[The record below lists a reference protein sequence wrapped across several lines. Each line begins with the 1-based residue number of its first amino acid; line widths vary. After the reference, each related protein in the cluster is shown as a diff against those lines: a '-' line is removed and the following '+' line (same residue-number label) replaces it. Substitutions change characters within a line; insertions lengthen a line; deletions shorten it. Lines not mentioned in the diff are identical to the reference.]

1 MTMSRVT
8 INLTEYDT
16 IATVDTLLEKAVT
29 ERASDIH
36 LEQTE
41 SLLRVRFRIDSVLID
56 QNPYATSIAEQILA
70 RLKIMAALD
79 SAERRRPQDGKI
91 TLQVHKKNIDMRVST
106 FPSLYGEKIV
116 VRLLDRTINMI
127 QLDKLGFSNQMYMQF
142 KKLLSQESGFVL
154 VSGPT
159 GSGKTTTLYA
169 ALSFLN
175 IPSKN
180 IVTLEDPIEYALD
193 NITQAQIQPVIG
205 FSFACGIRS
214 VLRQD
219 PDVLMVGEIR
229 DTETART
236 AIQASLTGHLVLSTI
251 HTNDAPS
258 VIIRLIDMGV
268 EPFLISASLT
278 GVVSQRLIRMLC
290 PSCCYEDSIRDTES
304 IIIQKYNQTIQSVR
318 RPKGCERCNNTGYFG
333 RIAVFE
339 LLTITPEFR
348 QLIIHNPLPSM
359 LYSQAHKDG
368 MQTIFT
374 DIFQKLKQ
382 GIISFEELFRMG
394 IIGA

>member
-1 MTMSRVT
+1 MSRVT
-8 INLTEYDT
+8 INLAEHDA
-16 IATVDTLLEKAVT
+16 ISTVDALLSQAVIQ
-29 ERASDIH
+29 RASDIH

-41 SLLRVRFRIDSVLID
+41 SVLRVRFRIDGVLLD
-56 QNPYATSIAEQILA
+56 QNPFGSSIAEQIIA

-79 SAERRRPQDGKI
+79 SAERRRPQDGKFI
-91 TLQVHKKNIDMRVST
+91 LKCHGKTVDMRVST
-106 FPSLYGEKIV
+106 FPSLYGEKLV
-116 VRLLDRTINMI
+116 VRLLDRSINMI
-127 QLDKLGFSNQMYMQF
+127 QLERLGFSDEMYTQF
-142 KKLLSQESGFVL
+142 KNLLSQESGFVL

-175 IPSKN
+175 MPSKN

-193 NITQAQIQPVIG
+193 NITQSQINPIVG
-205 FSFACGIRS
+205 FTFASGIRS

-219 PDVLMVGEIR
+219 PDILMVGEIR

-236 AIQASLTGHLVLSTI
+236 AIQAALTGHLVLSTI

-258 VIIRLIDMGV
+258 VIMRLMDMGV

-278 GVVSQRLIRMLC
+278 GVMSQRLVRMLC
-290 PSCCYEDSIRDTES
+290 AACCYEDVVRDTE
-304 IIIQKYNQTIQSVR
+304 IIIAQKYNQMLASIK
-318 RPKGCERCNNTGYFG
+318 RPKGCERCNTTGYFG

-348 QLIIHNPLPSM
+348 QLIIHNPHPSV
-359 LYSQAHKDG
+359 LYEQAHKDG
-368 MQTIFT
+368 MKLLFA
-374 DIFQKLKQ
+374 DIFQKLRQ
-382 GIISFEELFRMG
+382 GLISFEELIRMG
-394 IIGA
+394 IVGL

>member
-1 MTMSRVT
+1 MSRLT
-8 INLTEYDT
+8 INLAEYDT
-16 IATVDTLLEKAVT
+16 ISTVDALLEKAVIQ
-29 ERASDIH
+29 RASDIH

-41 SLLRVRFRIDSVLID
+41 SILRVRFRVDGVLID
-56 QNPYATSIAEQILA
+56 QNPYASSLAEQILA
-70 RLKIMAALD
+70 RLKVMASLD
-79 SAERRRPQDGKI
+79 SAERRRPQDGKFI
-91 TLQVHKKNIDMRVST
+91 VQINKKNVDTRIST
-106 FPSLYGEKIV
+106 FPSLHGEKLV
-116 VRLLDRTINMI
+116 VRLLDRAINMI
-127 QLDKLGFSNQMYMQF
+127 QLDKLGFSDDMYNQF

-205 FSFACGIRS
+205 FTFACGIRS

-219 PDVLMVGEIR
+219 PDILMVGEIR
-229 DTETART
+229 DSETART

-278 GVVSQRLIRMLC
+278 GVMSQRLVRMLC
-290 PSCCYEDSIRDTES
+290 TSCCYEDAIRDTEL
-304 IIIQKYNQTIQSVR
+304 IIAQKYNQTLQSVR
-318 RPKGCERCNNTGYFG
+318 RPKGCDRCNNTGYFG

-339 LLTITPEFR
+339 LLTITPELR
-348 QLIIHNPLPSM
+348 QLIIHNPHPSV
-359 LYSQAHKDG
+359 LYTQAHKDG
-368 MQTIFT
+368 MQPLFS
-374 DIFQKLKQ
+374 DIFLKLKQ
-382 GIISFEELFRMG
+382 GIISFEELVRMG
-394 IIGA
+394 IVGV

>member
-1 MTMSRVT
+1 MSRVT